1 MLSGDELKGRVGA
14 PKLLDDLTSVICI
27 QLFKARYNPFMA
39 PKARTYT
46 MPFEPMTIEH
56 LGHKLYSQ
64 LPPVI
69 SELVSNAFDAESPK
83 VEIVLP
89 EGRIK
94 ESSEVVVRDFG
105 HGMNADELQGEFLP
119 IGRNRR
125 EASGSAYSR
134 NRERRVTGRKGLGK
148 LSGFGVATEI
158 EVRAI
163 SSGSAVCLLL
173 NFDAMQKWSRD
184 KPGKDYEPQVVA
196 KRTGAT
202 REEDGVE
209 IKLRKMR
216 RKTRI
221 DESAIRHGIAQRL
234 LFIGNNFEVLING
247 TPIGPGDRLR
257 KRDCR
262 PEYVWNVSSLP
273 TKGRVA
279 DDLEVEGWIGFLK
292 KASQVGRGIDIFA
305 SNKAIELSSF
315 FNLSSTHAQFA
326 RSHVV
331 GELHANF
338 LDDDD
343 DLAVTARNSVVW
355 ESMQG
360 VLLQQWGQAA
370 LKWAFEEWVKLRKK
384 EKEDVIIR
392 AGKFN
397 TWLDMR
403 PLREQKRARKMVSIL
418 VEDPD
423 VEVKIVSPLLEII
436 KSSVESVA
444 FRDLVEELEDRTVT
458 AATLLKLFGEWRI
471 VEAREHLKLADGRVA
486 ALTKLQKF
494 MAEGALEIQQVQPL
508 FRQNTWLVDESWT
521 EAEVEL
527 TYTKML
533 QRKFEEPAQL
543 EEKNRRLDI
552 FGIHAGGAATI
563 VELKHPRKTLSRDDL
578 NQIEQYVDW
587 TRSQYVG
594 TGPSTPKYA
603 RGRLIVGKL
612 GNDASV
618 REKLTRLEGSDIRV
632 ETFKDLYQRAKYIY
646 GIRDEQLRKVA
657 PEFLRPEGKMQ
668 SKKKTAKKKKTRKS
682 TKK

>member
-1 MLSGDELKGRVGA
+1 
-14 PKLLDDLTSVICI
+14 
-27 QLFKARYNPFMA
+27 
-39 PKARTYT
+39 

-56 LGHKLYSQ
+56 LGHKLYSR
-64 LPPVI
+64 LPPVV

-89 EGRIK
+89 EGEIQ

-105 HGMNADELQGEFLP
+105 HGMNADELQDEFLP

-134 NRERRVTGRKGLGK
+134 NGKRRVTGRKGLGK

-158 EVRAI
+158 EVRVI

-173 NFDAMQKWSRD
+173 NFDAMQKWARE
-184 KPGKDYEPQVVA
+184 KPGKDYEPKVVA

-202 REEDGVE
+202 REDDGVE

-216 RKTRI
+216 RKTPI
-221 DESAIRHGIAQRL
+221 DESALRHGIAKRL
-234 LFIGNNFEVLING
+234 LFIGNKFEVLING

-257 KRDCR
+257 KSDCR
-262 PEYVWNVSSLP
+262 TEYVWDVSSLP
-273 TKGRVA
+273 AKGPV
-279 DDLEVEGWIGFLK
+279 EVEGWIGFLEG
-292 KASQVGRGIDIFA
+292 ASQVGRGIDIFA
-305 SNKAIELSSF
+305 SNKAVELSSF
-315 FNLSSTHAQFA
+315 FNFSSTHAQFA
-326 RSHVV
+326 RAHVV
-331 GELHANF
+331 GEIHANF
-338 LDDDD
+338 LDGDD
-343 DLAVTARNSVVW
+343 DLAVTARNSVLW
-355 ESMQG
+355 ESIQG
-360 VLLQQWGQAA
+360 LHLQKWGQAA

-384 EKEDVIIR
+384 DKEDVVIR

-397 TWLDMR
+397 TWLDTR
-403 PLREQKRARKMVSIL
+403 QPREQKRARKMVSIL
-418 VEDPD
+418 VDDPD
-423 VEVKIVSPLLEII
+423 VELKIVSPLLEII

-444 FRDLVEELEDRTVT
+444 FRDLVEELEGSTVT
-458 AATLLKLFGEWRI
+458 AATLLKLFGEWRV

-486 ALTKLQKF
+486 ALTKLRKF
-494 MAEGALEIQQVQPL
+494 MDEGALEVQQVQPL
-508 FRQNTWLVDESWT
+508 FRQNTWLVDETWT

-527 TYTKML
+527 TYTEML
-533 QRKFEEPAQL
+533 QRKFKETAKL

-578 NQIEQYVDW
+578 NQIERYVDW
-587 TRSQYVG
+587 AKSQYVG
-594 TGPSTPKYA
+594 TGPSAPKYA
-603 RGRLIVGKL
+603 RGRLIVGNL
-612 GNDASV
+612 GNDASL

-668 SKKKTAKKKKTRKS
+668 SKKKTAKKKKATKKKKTRKS

>member
-1 MLSGDELKGRVGA
+1 
-14 PKLLDDLTSVICI
+14 
-27 QLFKARYNPFMA
+27 MA

-56 LGHKLYSQ
+56 LGHKLYSR

-83 VEIVLP
+83 IEIVLP
-89 EGRIK
+89 EGKIQ

-105 HGMNADELQGEFLP
+105 HGMNADELQDEFLP

-125 EASGSAYSR
+125 EASGGAYSR
-134 NRERRVTGRKGLGK
+134 NGKRRVTGRKGLGK

-173 NFDAMQKWSRD
+173 NFDAMQKWARE

-216 RKTRI
+216 RKTPI
-221 DESAIRHGIAQRL
+221 DESAVRHGIAQRF

-257 KRDCR
+257 KSDCR
-262 PEYVWNVSSLP
+262 SEYVWDVSSLP

-279 DDLEVEGWIGFLK
+279 DDLEVEGWIGFLE

-305 SNKAIELSSF
+305 SNKAVELSSF

-326 RSHVV
+326 RSHIV

-338 LDDDD
+338 LDGDD

-355 ESMQG
+355 ESTQG
-360 VLLQQWGQAA
+360 LLLQRWGQAA
-370 LKWAFEEWVKLRKK
+370 LKWAFEEWVKLRNK
-384 EKEDVIIR
+384 EKEDVVIR

-397 TWLDMR
+397 TWLDTR
-403 PLREQKRARKMVSIL
+403 PPREQKRARKMVSIL
-418 VEDPD
+418 VDDPD
-423 VEVKIVSPLLEII
+423 VELKIVSPLLEII

-444 FRDLVEELEDRTVT
+444 FRDLVEELEDSTVT

-486 ALTKLQKF
+486 VLPPLSVGDVYASLCKR
-494 MAEGALEIQQVQPL
+494 GAYAP
-508 FRQNTWLVDESWT
+508 FS
-521 EAEVEL
+521 A
-527 TYTKML
+527 
-533 QRKFEEPAQL
+533 QR
-543 EEKNRRLDI
+543 R
-552 FGIHAGGAATI
+552 
-563 VELKHPRKTLSRDDL
+563 
-578 NQIEQYVDW
+578 
-587 TRSQYVG
+587 
-594 TGPSTPKYA
+594 
-603 RGRLIVGKL
+603 
-612 GNDASV
+612 
-618 REKLTRLEGSDIRV
+618 
-632 ETFKDLYQRAKYIY
+632 
-646 GIRDEQLRKVA
+646 
-657 PEFLRPEGKMQ
+657 
-668 SKKKTAKKKKTRKS
+668 
-682 TKK
+682 